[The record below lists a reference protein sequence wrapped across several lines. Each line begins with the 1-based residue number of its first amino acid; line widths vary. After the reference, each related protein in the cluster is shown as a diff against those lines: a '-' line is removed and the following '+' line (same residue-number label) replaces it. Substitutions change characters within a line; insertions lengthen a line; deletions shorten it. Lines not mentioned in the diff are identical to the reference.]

1 MRAIALKIVVLWGWR
16 RALVAALAGAA
27 SALAMAPFELFPVLF
42 VTLPALVW
50 MLDGASGEDHRPA
63 AAFRQAAA
71 IGWFFGFGFFLAGLH
86 WVGEAFFVEAR
97 IFAWMVPFVLVL
109 FPAGLALFPAAACAG
124 AMLLW
129 APGFARILALA
140 GTWTACEWL
149 RGHLFTGFPWNGLG
163 YAFAGSDIL
172 AQSASL
178 WGVYGLG
185 FAVVLITAAPATLA
199 DDYPLA
205 RQTTTRRWV
214 GPAVM
219 FATVSA
225 LAAYGYVRLADAQ
238 LVAVD
243 GVRVRIV
250 QPNIPQA
257 EKWLPDNQN
266 RIFARFLE
274 LSNQATSPETMG
286 IDDVTHLI
294 WPESALPFLLASR
307 SDALAAIAA
316 LLPDGTQLV
325 TGALRRGDASAPTG
339 RPQVFNSILV
349 IDSQGQVIATYDKEH
364 LVPFGEYLPFESVFA
379 PLGLRKLVTLPL
391 GFEAGPGRK
400 TIADATGPRFSPL
413 ICYEVIFPGAVAD
426 AAERPGWL
434 LNVTNDAWFGSS
446 IGPHQH
452 FQQARMRAIEEGL
465 PLARAANTGISA
477 VVDPYGRILKS
488 LALGT
493 AGVLDSRLPVA
504 LPPTLYV
511 HFRDLPVLV
520 LVLIAL
526 ACALSARVA
535 VARADNAVT
544 RRNG

>member
-1 MRAIALKIVVLWGWR
+1 
-16 RALVAALAGAA
+16 
-27 SALAMAPFELFPVLF
+27 
-42 VTLPALVW
+42 
-50 MLDGASGEDHRPA
+50 
-63 AAFRQAAA
+63 
-71 IGWFFGFGFFLAGLH
+71 
-86 WVGEAFFVEAR
+86 
-97 IFAWMVPFVLVL
+97 
-109 FPAGLALFPAAACAG
+109 
-124 AMLLW
+124 MLLW

-199 DDYPLA
+199 DDHPLE
-205 RQTTTRRWV
+205 RQTATRRWA

-225 LAAYGYVRLADAQ
+225 LAAYGYLRLADAQ

-250 QPNIPQA
+250 QPNVPQA

-307 SDALAAIAA
+307 PDALAAIAA

-339 RPQVFNSILV
+339 RPHVFNSILV

-364 LVPFGEYLPFESVFA
+364 LVPFGEYLPFESVLA

-400 TIADATGPRFSPL
+400 TIADAAGPRFSPL

-477 VVDPYGRILKS
+477 VVDPYGRVLKS

-493 AGVLDSRLPVA
+493 SGVLDSRLPSA

-511 HFRDLPVLV
+511 RFRDLPVLV

-535 VARADNAVT
+535 GGRVDNAVT
-544 RRNG
+544 RRSG